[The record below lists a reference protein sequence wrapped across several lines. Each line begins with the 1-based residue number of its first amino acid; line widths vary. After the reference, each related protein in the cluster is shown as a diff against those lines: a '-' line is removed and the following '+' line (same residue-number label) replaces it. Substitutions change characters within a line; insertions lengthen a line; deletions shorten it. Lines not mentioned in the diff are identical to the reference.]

1 MRLTIALMALP
12 VAAAL
17 AGCEDV
23 RPEIDER
30 LAASQAMAN
39 RLAAQGDTV
48 VMPTSGTA
56 RYDGYGLL
64 SATSSPDDVAV
75 IGTATVNANF
85 ASNTLS
91 GTVGDFVGQD
101 DENVDQR
108 FSGSIALTNGIIGVG
123 TASGIEMD
131 YSGVLEGNDDSIV
144 VDGVMTGAF
153 AGTGA
158 AGIAAIAENELMF
171 LNGDATTGTFI
182 VVGER

>member
-12 VAAAL
+12 VAVAL

-39 RLAAQGDTV
+39 RLAAQGDTA
-48 VMPTSGTA
+48 VMPVSGTA
-56 RYDGYGLL
+56 RYNGYGLL
-64 SATSSPDDVAV
+64 TANSSPDDVAV
-75 IGTATVNANF
+75 IGTATVDANF

-108 FSGSIALTNGIIGVG
+108 FSGNIALTNGIIGFG
-123 TASGIEMD
+123 SASGIEMD
-131 YSGVLEGNDDSIV
+131 YSGVLEGNEDRIV
-144 VDGVMTGAF
+144 VDGIMTGAF

-158 AGIAAIAENELMF
+158 TGIAVIAENDPMT
-171 LNGDATTGTFI
+171 LNGGTTLGTFI
-182 VVGER
+182 VIGER